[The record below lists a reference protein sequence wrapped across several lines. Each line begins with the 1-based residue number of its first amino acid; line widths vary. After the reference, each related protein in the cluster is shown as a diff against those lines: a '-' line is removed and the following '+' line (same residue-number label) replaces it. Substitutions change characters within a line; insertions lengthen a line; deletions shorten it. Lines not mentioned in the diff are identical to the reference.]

1 MTDRET
7 DLRDWVGRGTPDES
21 AGAVA
26 EVQRIAHAVRLVR
39 RAAGDE
45 AARLFEVVACEPSM
59 RTKCDDDDLHA
70 IVQAAGLQRPDAE
83 YAEILTRVDYGF
95 NTIFSAWLLPSLSA
109 PHGRA
114 EVTKR
119 SQSLFERCFDH
130 GGTEG
135 SSRFKPDPASEKWI
149 AIVRLAAAAGGH
161 HFVYRCASEAPASR
175 SAEMSVVVDMIV
187 AGGTHVTTV
196 DASRPLLFSLLHCEF
211 QAREGGVV
219 AVDVDLIDGSASDSN
234 DEDQFLE
241 CADEPVNAVSAA
253 AALMRGA
260 RNVYVWRLPPRC
272 DVPPAIVPI
281 VAAAFGPVLVDRA
294 WAEGEIAAMA
304 PGLGRAAVHAL
315 LARVRDPRD
324 ASAMIALAI
333 EVAARGAASL
343 EEAAMT
349 VARSLTPRWDIAA
362 SAPPRPARYDPALV
376 VADHDLHELLARA
389 GALARGGKLMLHGPS
404 GGGKSAFAQALADAM
419 GKPLLERRGSTL
431 WQPKLGESERLVAK
445 AFADAESSGS
455 CLLIE
460 EADSL
465 LAARIEGT
473 SAGNG
478 YLIRL
483 MTNEFLRAFE
493 SHPDLPVLATCN
505 DLSAIDPAIAR
516 RFDMSISV
524 AAELPE
530 EREATAW
537 RAILAMGPPPGWR
550 PVGRTSVSDYV
561 AAARRCRLLGK
572 TGASSLADAVVKA
585 RDARLGAA
593 AKRNAMGFLRAGGRT

>member
-1 MTDRET
+1 MTDRST
-7 DLRDWVGRGTPDES
+7 DSRDDVAEITRI
-21 AGAVA
+21 ARAVA
-26 EVQRIAHAVRLVR
+26 LVR
-39 RAAGDE
+39 RAAGDD
-45 AARLFEVVACEPSM
+45 AARLFEAVASEPSL
-59 RTKCDDDDLHA
+59 RTTREGDDLLA
-70 IVQAAGLQRPDAE
+70 IVRLAGLDCTGVEAG
-83 YAEILTRVDYGF
+83 EILAAVDCGF
-95 NTIFSAWLLPSLSA
+95 NRVFSAWLLPSLSG
-109 PHGRA
+109 PHDRA
-114 EVTKR
+114 EAKR
-119 SQSLFERCFDH
+119 RSKSLFERRLDH
-130 GGTEG
+130 FGPRE
-135 SSRFKPDPASEKWI
+135 SDRLKPDPAGAKWI
-149 AIVRLAAAAGGH
+149 AVVRVAAASAGGH

-175 SAEMSVVVDMIV
+175 AAEMSIV
-187 AGGTHVTTV
+187 ADLIAADGTPVTTI
-196 DASRPLLFSLLHCEF
+196 DADQPLLFSLLRCEF
-211 QAREGGVV
+211 QTPAGCVV
-219 AVDVDLIDGSASDSN
+219 AVDLDLVDGTAPDGIDDDWLPGNGGEPAS
-234 DEDQFLE
+234 
-241 CADEPVNAVSAA
+241 AVSAA
-253 AALMRGA
+253 AALLRGA

-272 DVPPAIVPI
+272 DVPSAIVPI

-294 WAEGEIAAMA
+294 WAEGEIASMA
-304 PGLGRAAVHAL
+304 PGLGRAAVDAL
-315 LARVRDPRD
+315 LARVREPRD

-333 EVAARGAASL
+333 EVAAGGLASL
-343 EEAAMT
+343 EEAAVT
-349 VARSLTPRWDIAA
+349 VARSLTPRRDVAA
-362 SAPPRPARYDPALV
+362 SAPPRPARYDAALV
-376 VADHDLHELLARA
+376 VADHDLHELLDRA
-389 GALARGGKLMLHGPS
+389 SALARGGKLMLHGPS

-419 GKPLLERRGSTL
+419 GKPLLERRGSML
-431 WQPKLGESERLVAK
+431 WQPKLGESERLVAR

-473 SAGNG
+473 STGNG

-505 DLSAIDPAIAR
+505 DLNAIDPAIAR

-524 AAELPE
+524 TAELPE

-537 RAILAMGPPPGWR
+537 RAILAMNPPPGWR
-550 PVGRTSVSDYV
+550 PVGRTSVSDYA